1 MSKPLKQLNQ
11 VGAKT
16 ESVLKRLGL
25 KTILDLVLYLPSRY
39 EKYSSY
45 SQISE
50 APINQNIVIE
60 AEVELIRS
68 KRSFR
73 KRMNITEALISD
85 GSSSLEVIWFNQVF
99 ISKNIKRGDK
109 VSLAGKIK
117 YNQGRLMMVSPSYEK
132 VSDYRKNI
140 HTNTIVPL
148 YRSSAGLSQKQLRYF
163 ISQALE
169 IENDLPEY
177 LPEETLKRQNL
188 LNINEAL
195 RKIHFPENEKEI
207 SEASYRFK
215 FSELFVFQIQSYFL
229 KEKLKEKRAFPLE
242 TKIEDIK
249 KFISSLPFT
258 LSDDQKKASW
268 AILKDISQDRPMNR
282 LLQGDVGSGKTI
294 VALIAILNCL
304 INKKKSALMAPTE
317 ILAKQHY
324 NTIIEFLSN
333 HNFKIA
339 NISSKSRQANF
350 PIGEK
355 KKEQI
360 DNIKKEADLIIGTHA
375 LIQKNISFEE
385 LALIVIDEQ
394 HRFGVNQRQEIIT
407 KNISEQKIS
416 PHFLSMTATPIP
428 RSLALTSF
436 QDLNFSIISEKPKNR
451 AETITKIV
459 GSDKREKM
467 YDFLKKE
474 ISAGQQIFIVCP
486 LIDPSDKS
494 GSKSVKEEYEKLK
507 REVFFDIE
515 VGMLHGK
522 MKSEEKEKTM
532 KDLVGNKIKVLIST
546 SVIEVGIDL
555 PNATVMLIEG
565 AENFGLAQLHQFR
578 GRVGRGEKKS
588 YCFLALSEDS
598 PENERLEALQK
609 HNDGLALA
617 KIDLKNRGSGSFYGT
632 AQSGLADFK
641 FASLLDLET
650 IEKTKEEIEIL
661 SKKSPKLEK
670 YPDLLKK
677 TKKKTEEAHLE

>member
-1 MSKPLKQLNQ
+1 
-11 VGAKT
+11 
-16 ESVLKRLGL
+16 
-25 KTILDLVLYLPSRY
+25 
-39 EKYSSY
+39 
-45 SQISE
+45 
-50 APINQNIVIE
+50 
-60 AEVELIRS
+60 
-68 KRSFR
+68 
-73 KRMNITEALISD
+73 
-85 GSSSLEVIWFNQVF
+85 
-99 ISKNIKRGDK
+99 
-109 VSLAGKIK
+109 
-117 YNQGRLMMVSPSYEK
+117 
-132 VSDYRKNI
+132 
-140 HTNTIVPL
+140 
-148 YRSSAGLSQKQLRYF
+148 
-163 ISQALE
+163 
-169 IENDLPEY
+169 
-177 LPEETLKRQNL
+177 
-188 LNINEAL
+188 
-195 RKIHFPENEKEI
+195 
-207 SEASYRFK
+207 
-215 FSELFVFQIQSYFL
+215 
-229 KEKLKEKRAFPLE
+229 
-242 TKIEDIK
+242 
-249 KFISSLPFT
+249 
-258 LSDDQKKASW
+258 
-268 AILKDISQDRPMNR
+268 
-282 LLQGDVGSGKTI
+282 
-294 VALIAILNCL
+294 L

-324 NTIIEFLSN
+324 NTIVEFLSKY
-333 HNFKIA
+333 NFKIA

-360 DNIKKEADLIIGTHA
+360 DKIKKEADLIIGTHA
-375 LIQKNISFEE
+375 LIQKNVNFED

-451 AETITKIV
+451 AETITKIIN
-459 GSDKREKM
+459 SDKRKKM
-467 YDFLKKE
+467 YDFFKKE

-486 LIDPSDKS
+486 LIDSSDKS

-507 REVFFDIE
+507 REVFFDTE
-515 VGMLHGK
+515 VRILHGK

-532 KDLVGNKIKVLIST
+532 KALVDNKIKVLIST

-598 PENERLEALQK
+598 PENERLKALQE

-641 FASLLDLET
+641 FASLLDIET

-670 YPDLLKK
+670 YPKLLKK
-677 TKKKTEEAHLE
+677 TKKKIEEAHLE